1 MPDQGR
7 LSGLQVPCRWLV
19 SATNIAGLSLLTPS
33 IEVLPMN
40 DNVNT
45 DTLFEQLQTV
55 IRDSEELLKASAAFA
70 GDKIE
75 QARMRAKESL
85 RSAKERLAGLG
96 DDVVS
101 QTQDFVGKGN
111 HYVRDNPW
119 QAIGFAAAI
128 GFVLG
133 ALLTRGSRDG

>member
-1 MPDQGR
+1 
-7 LSGLQVPCRWLV
+7 
-19 SATNIAGLSLLTPS
+19 
-33 IEVLPMN
+33 MN

-85 RSAKERLAGLG
+85 RSAKERLAGLS

-101 QTQDFVGKGN
+101 QTQDFMGKGN

-133 ALLTRGSRDG
+133 ALLTRSSGSRDG